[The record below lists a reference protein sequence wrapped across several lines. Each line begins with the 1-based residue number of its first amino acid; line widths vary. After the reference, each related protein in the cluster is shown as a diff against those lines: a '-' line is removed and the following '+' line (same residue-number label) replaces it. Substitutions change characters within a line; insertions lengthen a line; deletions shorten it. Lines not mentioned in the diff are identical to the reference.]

1 MVFDEKNA
9 EWVASASPIGL
20 NGSGNQTFGQPAIL
34 YRRVNPAMDFTSLL
48 GLPPTEGLWP
58 IGSL

>member
-1 MVFDEKNA
+1 
-9 EWVASASPIGL
+9 VASASPIGL